1 MGRKTRIILLSITAV
16 LAVVT
21 FKAKLAVRPG
31 TESEVLPAPRA
42 RQQEPLLSVAE
53 PLETDVRTLTEEE
66 RMAEKVK
73 ELLLSDEEFIGSV
86 SSSIE
91 SVVPK
96 YVTEWVNGE
105 EAASI
110 LAELQERGVEEAV
123 SRIVTDENIDRIA
136 ETVASRLG
144 TSDPGAFADATARIV
159 SIISSSLTIPAVQKS
174 AIENAIL
181 AFQPN
186 VSMLQL
192 CMRTL

>member
-21 FKAKLAVRPG
+21 FIAMLAVRPG
-31 TESEVLPAPRA
+31 TESEVLAAARA

-91 SVVPK
+91 SVVPE

-144 TSDPGAFADATARIV
+144 TSRLRL
-159 SIISSSLTIPAVQKS
+159 LTELS
-174 AIENAIL
+174 ASPSNTC
-181 AFQPN
+181 
-186 VSMLQL
+186 S
-192 CMRTL
+192 